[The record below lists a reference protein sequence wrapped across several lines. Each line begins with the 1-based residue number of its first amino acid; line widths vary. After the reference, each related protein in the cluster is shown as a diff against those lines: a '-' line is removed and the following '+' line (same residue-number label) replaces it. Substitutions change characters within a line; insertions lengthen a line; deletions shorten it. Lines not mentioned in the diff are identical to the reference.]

1 MLLEWL
7 GNRFVQY
14 RIPELNKLRNDALNL
29 QQKQFTS
36 LIEKGTNT
44 QFAQQ
49 YFTTG
54 IPNYKT
60 FARVVPLFNYEET
73 KPFIHRMIMGEKNV
87 LCSDNIKWFSKSSGT
102 TDVSKFIPVSRAAM
116 QHGHFKAGRDILAA
130 YFERYPNTR
139 MFSGK
144 HLVMG
149 GSIASFP
156 QNPHIMTG
164 DVSAVLMKN
173 ITPWIQA
180 LRTPTLD
187 IALME
192 KWEQKLERM
201 AHQVAEQNVTGIS
214 GVPTWTLLLLKR
226 VLEITAKKS
235 IADVWQNFEMFI
247 HGGVNFQPF
256 KNSFDEIFGK
266 PVVYINAYN
275 ASEGFFAMQDT
286 NAEGMLLMPDHG
298 IFYEF
303 IPIEESRSSNPQV
316 VPLQEVQC
324 NKTYELVIT
333 TNGGLWRYRI
343 GDTIRFVSLNPYRI
357 IVVGRTKQFINIM
370 GEELMVHNAEKA
382 IAEVCLV
389 HNCTIK
395 DFTVAPIFP
404 AADGTAAHEWLI
416 EFERTPHDISLF
428 GKDLDRHLQQS
439 NSDYAA
445 KRSSNLA
452 LREPKITTLPQNTF
466 HQWLESKNKLGGQ
479 HKVPRLSN
487 ERKLAEELS
496 GCLIR

>member
-14 RIPELNKLRNDALNL
+14 RIPELNRLRKDALSL
-29 QQKQFTS
+29 QQKQFTT
-36 LIEKGTNT
+36 LIEKGKGT

-49 YFTTG
+49 YFPKG
-54 IPNYKT
+54 ISDYKT
-60 FARVVPLFNYEET
+60 FAQAIPLFDYEQT
-73 KPFIHRMIMGEKNV
+73 KPFIHRMMMGEKNV

-130 YFERYPNTR
+130 YFERNPNTK

-149 GSIASFP
+149 GSIAP
-156 QNPHIMTG
+156 IAENPNIMAG

-187 IALME
+187 IALMDN
-192 KWEQKLERM
+192 WEQKLERM
-201 AHQVAEQNVTGIS
+201 AQHVASQNITGIS

-226 VLEITAKKS
+226 VLEITGKKT
-235 IADVWQNFEMFI
+235 IAEVWQHFEMFI

-256 KNSFDEIFGK
+256 KNAFDEIFGK

-286 NAEGMLLMPDHG
+286 DDEGMLLLPDHG

-303 IPIEESRSSNPQV
+303 IPVEESKSKHPIV
-316 VPLQEVQC
+316 LPLQEVQC

-333 TNGGLWRYRI
+333 TNSGLWRYRV
-343 GDTIRFVSLNPYRI
+343 GDTVRFVSLNPYRV
-357 IVVGRTKQFINIM
+357 IVAGRTKQFINIM

-382 IAEVCLV
+382 MAEVCAK

-404 AADGTAAHEWLI
+404 SADGTAAHEWLI
-416 EFERTPHDISLF
+416 EFERPPQSIGLF
-428 GKDLDRHLQQS
+428 KNNLDQQLQLS

-445 KRSSNLA
+445 KRSNNLA
-452 LREPKITTLPQNTF
+452 LRELEIKVLLPNTF
-466 HQWLESKNKLGGQ
+466 HQWLASKNKLGGQ
-479 HKVPRLSN
+479 HKVPRMSN
-487 ERKLAEELS
+487 ERKLADEL
-496 GCLIR
+496 GGFVLR

>member
-14 RIPELNKLRNDALNL
+14 RIPELNKLRNDALSL
-29 QQKQFTS
+29 QQKQFAS
-36 LIEKGTNT
+36 LIEKGSNT

-49 YFTTG
+49 YFPQKLTD
-54 IPNYKT
+54 YKC
-60 FARVVPLFNYEET
+60 FAQTIPLFDYEQT
-73 KPFIHRMIMGEKNV
+73 KPFIHRMMMGEKNV
-87 LCSDNIKWFSKSSGT
+87 LCADDIKWFSKSSGT
-102 TDVSKFIPVSRAAM
+102 TDASKFIPVSRAAM

-130 YFERYPNTR
+130 YFEHYPNNR
-139 MFSGK
+139 LFAGK

-149 GSIASFP
+149 GSVVPFEA
-156 QNPHIMTG
+156 NPNVMIG

-187 IALME
+187 IALMDN
-192 KWEQKLERM
+192 WEQKLERM
-201 AHQVAEQNVTGIS
+201 AQQVSTQNVTGIS

-226 VLEITAKKS
+226 VLEITGKKT
-235 IADVWQNFEMFI
+235 IGDVWPGFEMFI

-256 KNSFDEIFGK
+256 KNVFDELFGK

-286 NAEGMLLMPDHG
+286 SDEGMLLLPDHG

-303 IPIEESRSSNPQV
+303 IPTETSNNKE
-316 VPLQEVQC
+316 PLVLPLEGVQC
-324 NKTYELVIT
+324 NQTYELVIT
-333 TNGGLWRYRI
+333 TNSGLWRYRV
-343 GDTIRFVSLNPYRI
+343 GDTIRFVSLQPYRI
-357 IVVGRTKQFINIM
+357 IVAGRTKQFINIM

-382 IAEVCLV
+382 LADVCTM
-389 HNCTIK
+389 HQCIIK

-416 EFERTPHDISLF
+416 EFERPPHNIATF
-428 GKDLDRHLQQS
+428 QKDLDQQLQQA

-445 KRSSNLA
+445 KRSGNLA
-452 LREPKITTLPQNTF
+452 LRELTITVLPQHTF
-466 HQWLESKNKLGGQ
+466 HEWLASRNKLGGQ
-479 HKVPRLSN
+479 HKVPRMSN
-487 ERKLAEELS
+487 DRKLVEELIAIIS
-496 GCLIR
+496 C

>member
-1 MLLEWL
+1 MLEWL
-7 GNRFVQY
+7 GNKYVEY
-14 RIPELNKLRNDALNL
+14 RIPSLDKLRNDALRL
-29 QQKQFTS
+29 QQNQFAS
-36 LIEKGTNT
+36 LIGKGRDS

-49 YFTTG
+49 YFPKG
-54 IPNYKT
+54 LADYKA
-60 FARVVPLFNYEET
+60 FAQAVPLFDYEQT
-73 KPFIHRMIMGEKNV
+73 KPFIHRMMMGEKNV
-87 LCSDNIKWFSKSSGT
+87 LCSDEIKWFSKSSGT

-116 QHGHFKAGRDILAA
+116 QQGHFKAGRDILAA
-130 YFERYPNTR
+130 YFERYPNNKL
-139 MFSGK
+139 FSGK

-149 GSIASFP
+149 GSIATFTE
-156 QNPHIMTG
+156 NPSVMTG

-173 ITPWIQA
+173 ITPWIQV

-187 IALME
+187 IALMNN
-192 KWEQKLERM
+192 WEEKLEEM
-201 AHQVAEQNVTGIS
+201 AQHVATQNVTGIS

-226 VLEITAKKS
+226 VLEITGKES

-256 KNSFDEIFGK
+256 KKSFDEIFGK
-266 PVVYINAYN
+266 SVVYINAYN

-286 NAEGMLLMPDHG
+286 DEESMLLLPDHG

-303 IPIEESRSSNPQV
+303 IPAEESKSKQPIV
-316 VPLQEVQC
+316 LPLQELQC

-333 TNGGLWRYRI
+333 TNSGLWRYRV
-343 GDTIRFVSLNPYRI
+343 GDTVRFVSLNPYRI
-357 IVVGRTKQFINIM
+357 IVAGRTKQFINIM

-382 IAEVCLV
+382 IAEVCAK

-404 AADGTAAHEWLI
+404 SADGTAAHEWLI
-416 EFERTPHDISLF
+416 EFERPPGGIVAF
-428 GKDLDRHLQQS
+428 KEDLDQQLQLS

-452 LREPKITTLPQNTF
+452 LRELEVTVLPQNTF
-466 HQWLESKNKLGGQ
+466 HQWLSSKGKLGGQ
-479 HKVPRLSN
+479 HKVPRMSS
-487 ERKLAEELS
+487 ERKLAEELMS
-496 GCLIR
+496 V